1 MGWIKN
7 KDKLATTPLRKDA
20 LQIAEAGLDAIDTKK
35 IIKDNVF
42 MQGKMLQIKDQVFD
56 LNNFKSVKVIGFGK
70 ASCTAAF
77 ALEQILGPLISQ
89 GIAIGAQTTACEYI
103 RTYQGTHPLPSDYNT
118 KISKQIYEL
127 GQSATAEDL
136 IIVIVSGGGSALLCW
151 PQDECIQGKL
161 LYEAFLSSGGT
172 IQELNI
178 VRKHISLL
186 KGGGLAKCLYPATVA
201 SLIFSDIPGG
211 HFESIASGPTYKDTS
226 TKEDAAKLIEK
237 YKLGTFRLLETP
249 KEDKYFEKVSNI
261 PIVSNI
267 DALHTMEQEAQK
279 LGYTTKILNS
289 QSFDNAQIILKQIK
303 AASTKYGAVLVGGE
317 PQLIVTKKGGKGG
330 RNQQSA
336 LTALKYITGDELF
349 LSLASDGVDNSDAAG
364 AIADETNKKQAQ
376 KLGLNFETFLE
387 NFDGYNY
394 FEKTGSQILTG
405 PTGANVSDLM
415 FLLKNKSKF

>member
-1 MGWIKN
+1 MHWIKN
-7 KDKLATTPLRKDA
+7 FDQLAKTRLRKDA
-20 LQIAEAGLDAIDTKK
+20 LQIAEAGLDAIDTQK
-35 IIKDNVF
+35 IIAKNVF
-42 MQGKMLQIKDQVFD
+42 LRGKLLQIKDQVFNLAD
-56 LNNFKSVKVIGFGK
+56 FKTIKVIGFGK

-89 GIAIGAQTTACEYI
+89 GIAIGAQTVACEYI
-103 RTYQGTHPLPSDYNT
+103 QTYQGTHPLPSDYNT
-118 KISKQIYEL
+118 KISHEIYKL
-127 GQSATAEDL
+127 SQDATAEDL
-136 IIVIVSGGGSALLCW
+136 VLVVVSGGGSSLLCW
-151 PQDECIQGKL
+151 PQDECVQGKL

-172 IQELNI
+172 IEELNI

-186 KGGGLAKCLYPATVA
+186 KGGGLAKALYPATVA
-201 SLIFSDIPGG
+201 ALIFSDIPGG

-261 PIVSNI
+261 PIMSNI
-267 DALHTMEQEAQK
+267 DALNTMEQEAQK
-279 LGYTTKILNS
+279 LGYTTKILSS
-289 QSFDNAQIILKQIK
+289 QSFDNAQTILKQIK
-303 AASTKYGAVLVGGE
+303 TASTKYSAVFVGGE

-336 LTALKYITGDELF
+336 LIALKYVSESELF

-364 AIADETNKKQAQ
+364 AIADEVNKKQAQ
-376 KLGLNFETFLE
+376 KLGLDFETFLD

-394 FEKTGSQILTG
+394 FEKTNNQIITG
-405 PTGANVSDLM
+405 PTGTNVSDLM
-415 FLLKNKSKF
+415 FMLRKL